1 MCIHATDIYR
11 GDRLHQSLLF
21 DLVTWTWLFLMI
33 ALALNQQS
41 WSVWSCHDYKSSA
54 GHYFNRLALTTL
66 YIFWHRIHML
76 SLSFFLFVILVTPK
90 SWNEMMK
97 LGDGVMPDNVLLTQ
111 IKLFVDGH
119 ERQQTLVI
127 GAQQLRNILPS
138 VLVEALEWKND
149 VSQNWWIDETRRKRL
164 K

>member
-1 MCIHATDIYR
+1 
-11 GDRLHQSLLF
+11 
-21 DLVTWTWLFLMI
+21 
-33 ALALNQQS
+33 
-41 WSVWSCHDYKSSA
+41 
-54 GHYFNRLALTTL
+54 
-66 YIFWHRIHML
+66 ML

-97 LGDGVMPDNVLLTQ
+97 LGDEVMPDNVLLTQ

-138 VLVEALEWKND
+138 VLVEALEWKKD
-149 VSQNWWIDETRRKRL
+149 VSQN
-164 K
+164 